1 MRIFGF
7 WTILAALSISMVA
20 AYYSIVGLV
29 AIFAAAA
36 IPIIIMGTVL
46 EIGKLTSAV
55 WLHLFW
61 KQAPL
66 LIKSYLS
73 IAVILLMFITSMG
86 IFGFLSK
93 AHIEQQSAGAEN
105 VAQLERIVSDIARN
119 ESLIAR
125 AEQKIEK
132 LDTADET
139 QDDGIQAK
147 IDREQ
152 NRIRT
157 AYDAVAPAIADQ
169 EAIVEAQKSARV
181 EAQKPYQ
188 SEIANIDRKIG
199 LLDQYIENNEI
210 KKAQSMIGADPD
222 GDYGPKTA
230 KAVQEFR
237 TSQLARR
244 DTVLAT
250 LNELRST
257 VDPITSA
264 ARAEIQRL
272 RGVAEQQIAQSNELI
287 DRLRAQL
294 GQGTSVDNT
303 EEITKQRG
311 VITTANGELD
321 NLYESKY
328 AIEAQA
334 RVLEAEVGPVKYIAE
349 LVYGDQADKNTLEEA
364 VRWVIILLVL
374 VFDPLAV
381 VLVIAGITLV
391 EGTHTKRTPPTKPR
405 KPRTKKATKVEATPL
420 PPKVEP
426 VKLVPKEEV
435 VEAAPRQESP
445 EEVTEL
451 EQVTD
456 FDSIEGAVR
465 YKGRI
470 YYPENPQY
478 ATVIAQV
485 KANAQAREAKAA
497 EKDQMVNRIV
507 AEMRSNGNWPGI
519 GSEEGVVKKRLEEMV
534 AEDATPELKQLIQL
548 ADEATLKEVYEE
560 ILKDGNNENR

>member
-1 MRIFGF
+1 MFIAYL
-7 WTILAALSISMVA
+7 TLLSALSIS
-20 AYYSIVGLV
+20 GV
-29 AIFAAAA
+29 AIFYSVIGLATIFPGAFW
-36 IPIIIMGTVL
+36 PVIIMGSVL
-46 EIGKLTSAV
+46 EVGKLVTAS
-55 WLHLFW
+55 WLYRHW
-61 KQAPL
+61 KQTRFL
-66 LIKSYLS
+66 LRTYLLT
-73 IAVILLMFITSMG
+73 AVVVLSFITSMG